1 MTQSI
6 SKADEIIDYSFLL
19 LPHIVCADGQIHNK
33 EAQTLHELAQQSNM
47 GKRTIEEME
56 KILAQDENSL
66 SVEDVANKI
75 LPDEQ
80 NEVMQQ
86 ILAIAY
92 VDGFFSPL
100 EREMVNL
107 VAEI

>member
-1 MTQSI
+1 
-6 SKADEIIDYSFLL
+6 
-19 LPHIVCADGQIHNK
+19 
-33 EAQTLHELAQQSNM
+33 M